1 MRPILGFLEHLGL
14 NPESDDYK
22 NHVKSLEDYLKK
34 LENDGHI
41 EHDVYSFI
49 SAARIELGISILSL
63 PGIKPEQAF
72 GQLSNPAEF
81 NSLKLWIEK
90 TLNSENIWES
100 RAGFNLQQHYLDS

>member
-34 LENDGHI
+34 
-41 EHDVYSFI
+41 
-49 SAARIELGISILSL
+49 
-63 PGIKPEQAF
+63 
-72 GQLSNPAEF
+72 LSNPAEF